1 MIIRLQQTGKRFNRE
16 WIFRNIDLEIASGEK
31 LVALG
36 PNGSGK
42 STFLQLVAGYVLPNE
57 GTVSWSLDTNRPLAE
72 DLVYRELSIAAPYL
86 EVPEELSFP
95 ELIDF
100 HFRFKYRI
108 NGISNDDILSISGLS
123 AVGDRPVRQYSSG
136 MKQRVRLVLAFC
148 SSTSLL
154 LLDEPCSNLDA
165 AAMEWYRQ
173 LADRF
178 TADRTVLVC
187 SNHQSAEYS
196 FCQRQIDLTRW
207 KQPVREVSP
216 FR

>member
-1 MIIRLQQTGKRFNRE
+1 MTIRLHQTGKRFNRE
-16 WIFRNIDLEIASGEK
+16 WIFRKIDLEIASGEK

-57 GTVSWSLDTNRPLAE
+57 GSVSWSLDGHLPLSE
-72 DLVYRELSIAAPYL
+72 DRVYRELSIAAPYL

-100 HFRFKYRI
+100 HFRFKPVL
-108 NGISNDDILSISGLS
+108 GGLSSEDVLSLSGLS
-123 AVGDRPVRQYSSG
+123 GAGDRPVRQYSSG

-207 KQPVREVSP
+207 KQPEQEVSP
-216 FR
+216 VR